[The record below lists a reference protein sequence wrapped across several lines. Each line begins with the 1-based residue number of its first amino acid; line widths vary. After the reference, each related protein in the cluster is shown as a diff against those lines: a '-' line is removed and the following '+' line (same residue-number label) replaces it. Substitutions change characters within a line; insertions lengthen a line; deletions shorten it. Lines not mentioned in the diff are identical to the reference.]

1 MFLVMGMCAEGTHG
15 ACRYLARNLDA
26 FSSDVANAEG
36 IILRWNDT
44 DGDGVAEGEEMKV
57 LATYP

>member
-1 MFLVMGMCAEGTHG
+1 MGMCAEGTHG

>member
-1 MFLVMGMCAEGTHG
+1 MFLVMGMCAESTPG

-26 FSSDVANAEG
+26 FPSDVANAEG